1 MSTSDQEGITSWGLT
16 DFEREVVAIFVNLWR
31 QEEENRPCFVHPAF
45 VARHCGGPLEDVGQL
60 SGRVRLVRLVVDGLF
75 GDTDGY
81 TTSGRFFLP
90 TIIELINERFDISPP
105 CGESDE
111 RDRELRRLLDDDDE

>member
-1 MSTSDQEGITSWGLT
+1 MTTSDQDGFTTGGLT
-16 DFEREVVAIFVNLWR
+16 DFEREVVAIIVNLWR
-31 QEEENRPCFVHPAF
+31 QNDENRPCLVHPAF
-45 VARHCGGPLEDVGQL
+45 VARHCGGPLEDIGQL

-81 TTSGRFFLP
+81 IISGRFFLP
-90 TIIELINERFDISPP
+90 VIIELINERFDISPIIV
-105 CGESDE
+105 ENDE